1 MSVPD
6 ELLPLRAAA
15 IVGRPNVGKSALFN
29 RLVGRR
35 LAIVHEESGV
45 TRDRLSAEVHWRNER
60 FELID
65 TGGVSVVD
73 NAAPSDIITAG
84 ITRQVE
90 VAMADAPVAIL
101 TVDITAGIHPMDREV
116 ALLLRRKNRTVVV
129 AVNKADNDG
138 LLNDVAE
145 FESLGFPVFPVS
157 ALHNRGM
164 DALLQAVAAKLP
176 EADNPTAENPLK
188 VAIVGRPNVGKS
200 SYVNRLLR
208 NDRVIVSAIPGT
220 TRDSIEVPFTVGT
233 GPQARSYLLIDTAGM
248 RRKGKIDRQVERFS
262 LMRAEKSIERAD
274 VAVLVLDAQQGPTA
288 MDKSIASKIIDKRKG
303 IVLAINKWDLA
314 EAGGITQ
321 RAYSRALAETLPF
334 LGFAPI
340 VYFSAQSGYNIRNSI
355 DVIDHVA
362 AQINHPMGTGLLN
375 RVLRDAFDRVQPVIS
390 SGRRLKL
397 YYATQ
402 VGTRPV
408 RIRLFVNEPRLATD
422 QYKSYLIRILRE
434 TFGLEGAPVILQLR
448 GKKEAGASRL

>member
-138 LLNDVAE
+138 LLDDAAE

-208 NDRVIVSAIPGT
+208 NDRVIVSDIPGT

-274 VAVLVLDAQQGPTA
+274 VAVLVLDAQQGPTS

-448 GKKEAGASRL
+448 GKKEAEKLRR